1 ALDFL
6 AQARTLMPHPGVS
19 INDPVPM
26 TITRVAGIE
35 RAQLLLESISRAQLQ
50 AFLRPWMQA
59 LRSLKTRVNWMLEVD
74 PIDI

>member
-1 ALDFL
+1 
-6 AQARTLMPHPGVS
+6 
-19 INDPVPM
+19 M
-26 TITRVAGIE
+26 TITRVAGVE
-35 RAQLLLESISRAQLQ
+35 RAQLLLESTSRAQLQ